1 MGFVA
6 PQVTGL
12 IINGHNDV
20 GHWRVVFLIATAVYL
35 LGNVVFVIFGR
46 ATEQDWNRTAAAAAP
61 AAATTTTRRGGGN
74 QQELQV

>member
-35 LGNVVFVIFGR
+35 LGNVVFVIFGL
-46 ATEQDWNRTAAAAAP
+46 AAEQDWNRA
-61 AAATTTTRRGGGN
+61 TTTRRGRGGN